1 MNLTKYDVFFKV
13 LETKTISQAAK
24 EIGYSQ
30 SAVSQTIKALEE
42 ELETTLFIRQ
52 KSGISLSHDG
62 LAYLPYLKS
71 VQASLDNLHTKKKE
85 MKGLNQAILKIG
97 TFTSVSRHLLPS
109 LMEEF
114 IQIYPNVQFELY
126 QSEYTNIEQQL
137 LEGSLDLG
145 FTCIDAIQQVQYQEL
160 YYDEMFALVPQNHVL
175 AKYNVLGMKQI
186 AKYPFIQLDEGEYS
200 LPINMFHSL
209 NLPVQ
214 IKHKVYDD
222 STILAMIRQN
232 LGISILYQNALSDY
246 DDLCLIPIQ
255 ENLFRHVGIAY
266 NNYDTL
272 SYAGKT
278 FLDFILK
285 KTPEI
290 LKDKDSF
297 HIIKI

>member
-1 MNLTKYDVFFKV
+1 MNLTKYDIFFKV
-13 LETKTISQAAK
+13 LEAKTISQAAK
-24 EIGYSQ
+24 ELGYSQ
-30 SAVSQTIKALEE
+30 SAISQTIKALEE

-52 KSGISLSHDG
+52 KSGVILSQDG

-71 VQASLDNLHTKKKE
+71 VQASLDNLRTKKKE
-85 MKGLNQAILKIG
+85 MKGLDQVTLRIG

-137 LEGSLDLG
+137 IDGSLDLG

-175 AKYNVLGMKQI
+175 TKYNVLSMKQI

-200 LPINMFHSL
+200 LPIHMFRSL

-222 STILAMIRQN
+222 FTILAMIRQY

-278 FLDFILK
+278 FLDFILR
-285 KTPEI
+285 KTPDI

-297 HIIKI
+297 HII